1 MSKVFDAI
9 ACKGLPARDIRNANI
24 VNLWIFSWAST
35 LAVISFLS
43 KFAWY
48 SSAALPIITGF
59 VINTG
64 MGIGL
69 IFAYRRF
76 LKDLDEMERQ
86 IQLDALALS
95 VGVTLAGF
103 SSYSILDKAVV
114 VPALYPAY
122 LIVLMSF
129 TYMAGLIIGRI
140 RYR

>member
-1 MSKVFDAI
+1 
-9 ACKGLPARDIRNANI
+9 
-24 VNLWIFSWAST
+24 
-35 LAVISFLS
+35 
-43 KFAWY
+43 
-48 SSAALPIITGF
+48 
-59 VINTG
+59 

-114 VPALYPAY
+114 VPALDPAY